1 MLTRSPAARLV
12 PRPRS
17 GGASRLMCSAATGVA
32 SLVVSVLKPLGAGYA
47 ITCAVAFLAQRKLQ
61 YFPSTERPAPP
72 ASLGRVFADVQE
84 VEFVAEDG
92 TRCLGWHWPAPPAD
106 ASPQPPWWLRDGAS
120 KQRLLGAMSEVRQRS
135 PLSNVDVLMFHGNA
149 GDRSHRLGWMH
160 LVREGLGCSVTILDY
175 RGYGGSEG
183 SPTEQG
189 FLQDGAAAAAWLRQR
204 QQAAGGGNGAGPPRR
219 LVLWGESIGSGV
231 AVAIAPDAAVAPD
244 AVVIEGG
251 FSSAVDLGVAAYPW
265 IPVRLFMW
273 DKFESERRA
282 ARLPATLPVLMVHGA
297 QDAIAPIALGRRLF
311 DALPARGRR
320 FVEFAEAGHNDLPYH
335 DSAAYLRAVGD
346 FLSEC
351 NAGDDG
357 AAEAAK

>member
-1 MLTRSPAARLV
+1 MQLLHTPAARLV
-12 PRPRS
+12 PRPRD

-47 ITCAVAFLAQRKLQ
+47 ITCAIAFLAQRKLQ
-61 YFPSTERPAPP
+61 YFPSAERPALP

-84 VEFVAEDG
+84 VQFVAEDG

-106 ASPQPPWWLRDGAS
+106 DRKPQPPWWLSDGGS
-120 KQRLLGAMSEVRQRS
+120 KQRLVGVMSELRRNS
-135 PLSNVDVLMFHGNA
+135 LSDVDVLMFHGNA

-189 FLQDGAAAAAWLRQR
+189 FLQDGAAAASWLRRRQ
-204 QQAAGGGNGAGPPRR
+204 QQAAAAGGGPPRR

-244 AVVIEGG
+244 ALVLEGG
-251 FSSAVDLGVAAYPW
+251 FSSAVDIGVSAYPW
-265 IPVRLFMW
+265 LPVRLFMR
-273 DKFESERRA
+273 DKFESAQRA
-282 ARLPATLPVLMVHGA
+282 ARLPSSLPVLMVHGA
-297 QDAIAPIALGRRLF
+297 QDEIAPIALGRRLF
-311 DALPARGRR
+311 EALPARGRR

-335 DSAAYLRAVGD
+335 DSVAYLRAVGE
-346 FLSEC
+346 FLREC

-357 AAEAAK
+357 VEAAK

>member
-1 MLTRSPAARLV
+1 
-12 PRPRS
+12 
-17 GGASRLMCSAATGVA
+17 MCSAATGVA

-61 YFPSTERPAPP
+61 YFPSSERPAPP
-72 ASLGRVFADVQE
+72 ASLGNVFADVQE
-84 VEFVAEDG
+84 VEFVAADG

-106 ASPQPPWWLRDGAS
+106 ARPQPPWWLRDGAS
-120 KQRLLGAMSEVRQRS
+120 KQRLAGVMSELRRQ
-135 PLSNVDVLMFHGNA
+135 PLSSVDVLMFHGNA

-204 QQAAGGGNGAGPPRR
+204 QQAAGGGGPPRR

-244 AVVIEGG
+244 AIVIEGG
-251 FSSAVDLGVAAYPW
+251 FSSAVDIGVAAYPW
-265 IPVRLFMW
+265 IPVRLFMK
-273 DKFESERRA
+273 DKFENAQRA
-282 ARLPATLPVLMVHGA
+282 ARLPSSLPVLMVHGA
-297 QDAIAPIALGRRLF
+297 RDDIAPIALGRRLF

-346 FLSEC
+346 FLGEC
-351 NAGDDG
+351 SAGDG
-357 AAEAAK
+357 AVPLEAAK